1 MSDSSISRRAIAVR
15 LSWEKIMT
23 QHNSVH
29 FDPEILP
36 PLHAR
41 ARAEAGD
48 IAEAR
53 ARLEALAHTLDS
65 AMRIPGTSIRI
76 GADAALNLIPG
87 IGTLAAKAVSG
98 YLIWEARR
106 LGVPTGRLLRMV
118 GNVASTRQSV
128 RCPCWA
134 GSATC
139 SGAPMPRTLPY
150 CATIWIAK
158 RPERRRER
166 QSLGLVGSYRG
177 LAVSPARLAARTRAR
192 AAKTPRRQ

>member
-53 ARLEALAHTLDS
+53 ARLETLAHTLDS
-65 AMRIPGTSIRI
+65 AVRIPGTSIRI

-106 LGVPTGRLLRMV
+106 LGVPTGKLLRMV
-118 GNVASTRQSV
+118 GNVGIDA
-128 RCPCWA
+128 A
-134 GSATC
+134 ISAVPVLGWFGDVFWRANAKNIAVLRDHLDRKAT
-139 SGAPMPRTLPY
+139 GAT
-150 CATIWIAK
+150 T
-158 RPERRRER
+158 
-166 QSLGLVGSYRG
+166 
-177 LAVSPARLAARTRAR
+177 
-192 AAKTPRRQ
+192 